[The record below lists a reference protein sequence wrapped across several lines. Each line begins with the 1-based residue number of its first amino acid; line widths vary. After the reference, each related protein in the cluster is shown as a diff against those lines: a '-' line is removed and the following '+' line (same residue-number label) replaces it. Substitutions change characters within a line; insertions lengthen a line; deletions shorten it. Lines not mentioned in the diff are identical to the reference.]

1 MVDNVAFTI
10 KLFGMQRDIYWYGI
24 IIATGML
31 LGIWVATYNARR
43 RGYKSEMILDIAL
56 IAVITAVIGARVHY
70 VLFSWEYYKDGPFVE
85 VFKIWHGGLAIY
97 GGLIGGLLGVFIYSR
112 FAKKRFLSLADI
124 LIPSLILGQA
134 IGRWGNFVNQE
145 AYGWAIKNPAWTFFP
160 AAVFIKADGNFH
172 MATFFY
178 ESMWDFGVFIFLMNF
193 LKKNRKEGNAFFFYL
208 VLYGLGRM
216 VIEGFRM
223 DSQMLLNTGVRINQL
238 LSAAFMLF
246 GLIMLF
252 LRKNAPIAEAVKVK
266 LFPQKEVK
274 EKPGKVKPAQEFDI
288 SKVSDDLKLM
298 DDDARKRRMKQKEDL
313 QKEEPESEEKKEE

>member
-10 KLFGMQRDIYWYGI
+10 NLFGMQRDIYWYGI

-56 IAVITAVIGARVHY
+56 VAVIMAVIGARVHY

-145 AYGWAIKNPAWTFFP
+145 AYGWAIKNSGMDFLPGGGFHKGRR
-160 AAVFIKADGNFH
+160 AVPYGD
-172 MATFFY
+172 
-178 ESMWDFGVFIFLMNF
+178 IFL
-193 LKKNRKEGNAFFFYL
+193 RIH
-208 VLYGLGRM
+208 V
-216 VIEGFRM
+216 GFWH
-223 DSQMLLNTGVRINQL
+223 IH
-238 LSAAFMLF
+238 
-246 GLIMLF
+246 I
-252 LRKNAPIAEAVKVK
+252 PY
-266 LFPQKEVK
+266 
-274 EKPGKVKPAQEFDI
+274 EF
-288 SKVSDDLKLM
+288 S
-298 DDDARKRRMKQKEDL
+298 
-313 QKEEPESEEKKEE
+313 